1 MKPTEL
7 NVLIQL
13 NQGYV
18 IAQRQSVM
26 VLLVHG
32 DGLDAKDLLF
42 FVVGSLVKLS
52 HHSSHAAE
60 KLPPQRIEK
69 GILSASRK

>member
-32 DGLDAKDLLF
+32 GSLDAKDLLF
-42 FVVGSLVKLS
+42 FVVDSLVKLS
-52 HHSSHAAE
+52 HHHSHATE
-60 KLPPQRIEK
+60 KLPSQRRKK
-69 GILSASRK
+69 GL